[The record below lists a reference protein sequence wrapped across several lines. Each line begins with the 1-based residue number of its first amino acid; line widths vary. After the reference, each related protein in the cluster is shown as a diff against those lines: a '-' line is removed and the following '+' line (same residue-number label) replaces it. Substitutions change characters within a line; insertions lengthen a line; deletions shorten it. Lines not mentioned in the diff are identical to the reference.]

1 MSFNNA
7 RYGISFAATLMLTLC
22 AFSSPSRAQGFA
34 ARAGEALDNA
44 GRNVRNTVENAVAQ
58 SKAAAYEQDLLSR
71 VYGRIHWDKYLAAST
86 LEIQTQADGTV
97 VLRGAT
103 TDKVR
108 KERAV
113 ALALD
118 TVGITRVIDE
128 ISVSP
133 AVINAPPVPPTPASS
148 TTISIKPAQ
157 AISAPPLTAVE
168 APPTTAVPVSKP

>member
-1 MSFNNA
+1 MPFNNPKH
-7 RYGISFAATLMLTLC
+7 GIGFAVALTLTFLT
-22 AFSSPSRAQGFA
+22 FSLPSHAQGLA

-44 GRNVRNTVENAVAQ
+44 GRTVRNTVENAVAQ
-58 SKAAAYEQDLLSR
+58 TKAAAYEQDLLSR

-97 VLRGAT
+97 ILRGAT

-113 ALALD
+113 ALARD

-133 AVINAPPVPPTPASS
+133 AVINAPPVPPTPAN
-148 TTISIKPAQ
+148 TTPVLVKPRR
-157 AISAPPLTAVE
+157 AISEPSPTAAEV
-168 APPTTAVPVSKP
+168 PKTTVVPVSP